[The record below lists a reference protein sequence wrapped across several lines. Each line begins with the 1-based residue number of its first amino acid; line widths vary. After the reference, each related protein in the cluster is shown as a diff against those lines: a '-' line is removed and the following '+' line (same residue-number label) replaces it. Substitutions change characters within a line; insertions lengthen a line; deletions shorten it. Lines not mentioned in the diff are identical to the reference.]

1 MKNNVITKSKPIII
15 AVSIIA
21 LIALLVI
28 ANRFLGIQYYLFYFI
43 HNLDDVA
50 EILLKLSISIAVI
63 VLAIAFIKKMYDKFD
78 DRKYDNKQESSSDDT
93 NLIVVKKH
101 KKTIIIAAA
110 VLLGLLFVSLIIF
123 SSRFYGMYYILH
135 NLEDIFEVLFQL
147 AIVVI
152 VIAFLAVFFKKV
164 WNKI

>member
-1 MKNNVITKSKPIII
+1 MKNNVITKSKPVII

-21 LIALLVI
+21 FIALLVV

-78 DRKYDNKQESSSDDT
+78 DNKKESSSDDT
-93 NLIVVKKH
+93 NLIVTKKH
-101 KKTIIIAAA
+101 RKTIIIAAL
-110 VLLGLLFVSLIIF
+110 VLLGLLFVSLIVF

>member
-28 ANRFLGIQYYLFYFI
+28 ANRFLGIQYYLFYFL

-78 DRKYDNKQESSSDDT
+78 DRKYDNKQENSSDDT
-93 NLIVVKKH
+93 NFIVAKKH
-101 KKTIIIAAA
+101 RKTIIIAAL
-110 VLLGLLFVSLIIF
+110 VLLGLLFVSLIVF

>member
-1 MKNNVITKSKPIII
+1 MKNNVITKSKPVII

-21 LIALLVI
+21 FIALLVV

-93 NLIVVKKH
+93 NLIVAKKH
-101 KKTIIIAAA
+101 RKTIIIATL
-110 VLLGLLFVSLIIF
+110 VLLGLLFVSLIVF

>member
-1 MKNNVITKSKPIII
+1 MKNNVITKSKPVII

-21 LIALLVI
+21 FIALLVV

-78 DRKYDNKQESSSDDT
+78 DNKKESSSDDT
-93 NLIVVKKH
+93 NLIVTKKH
-101 KKTIIIAAA
+101 RKTIIIVAA
-110 VLLGLLFVSLIIF
+110 VLLGLLFVSLIVF